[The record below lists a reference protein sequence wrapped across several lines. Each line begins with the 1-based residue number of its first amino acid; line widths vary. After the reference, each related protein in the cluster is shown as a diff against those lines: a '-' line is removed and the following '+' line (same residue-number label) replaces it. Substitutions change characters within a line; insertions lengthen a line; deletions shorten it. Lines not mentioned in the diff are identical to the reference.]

1 MMPLSSGRAPDK
13 RNVSAGTVHN
23 EIYSL
28 DTQFSSDHHNEDELV
43 VHSNKYSLCM
53 CVFDGH
59 DGLRAV
65 RFVKEYI
72 EQQVL
77 SKQEWDNITSSGKRE
92 KIEAAL
98 ANHIQETDNNF
109 FKSIDNLICEKQRL
123 QSEISMVIVFSVCL
137 SVSPS
142 LVHTCSY
149 NCICK
154 WWWAIVK
161 ILLS

>member
-1 MMPLSSGRAPDK
+1 MMPPSDGCAPDK
-13 RNVSAGTVHN
+13 GNISAGTVRN

-28 DTQFSSDHHNEDELV
+28 DTQFSSDHDNEDERI

-59 DGLRAV
+59 DGLQAV
-65 RFVKEYI
+65 QFAKKYI

-77 SKQEWDNITSSGKRE
+77 SKQEWDIITSSDKRE

-98 ANHIQETDNNF
+98 ANHIQETDDNF

-123 QSEISMVIVFSVCL
+123 QSEISKVIVSLSHMHACVC
-137 SVSPS
+137 VC
-142 LVHTCSY
+142 VYMY

-154 WWWAIVK
+154 NCP
-161 ILLS
+161 